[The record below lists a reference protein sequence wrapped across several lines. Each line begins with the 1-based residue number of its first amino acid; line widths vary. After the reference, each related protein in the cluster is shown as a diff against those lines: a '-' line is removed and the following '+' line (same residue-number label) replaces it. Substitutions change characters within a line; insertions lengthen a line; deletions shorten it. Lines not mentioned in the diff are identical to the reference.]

1 MAQYIIEGGNK
12 LKGKVK
18 ISGNKNEVLPCLA
31 ACLLTEEEII
41 LKNVPGTADVEA
53 SLGIFQDLGVG
64 VFREDGIIKLNC
76 QKINKTI
83 LKEDL
88 ANKLRA
94 SILFVGPLLARF
106 GKVEFPHPGGCVI
119 GRRSIDTHLD
129 GFISLGFK
137 FSIKGD
143 INKGSRNGKEFK
155 DQEIFLDEPS
165 VTATENMI
173 LTAALIPVTTTFKNC
188 AVEPHVVGLCKML
201 KKMGAEI
208 EGLGTQ
214 TLKISGGKKLSGCEY
229 TIGPDNVEFGTYA
242 IAAAVTNGEIE
253 IEGEDLDGLEPIIK
267 PFERMGIKFLKTD
280 YGIKVTA
287 GSLKAI
293 AELKVNIWPGF
304 PTDMMSVAIVL
315 ATQARGVTLCH
326 DWMYESRMFFVDKLI
341 MMGAYITLAD
351 PHRVLVSGPSKLR
364 GKNLDTP
371 DLRAGMALVLAALS
385 AKGTSIINRA
395 ELIERGYEDVVN
407 KLTELG
413 ASIKRVE

>member
-12 LKGKVK
+12 LKGRVK

-31 ACLLTEEEII
+31 ACLLTEEEVI
-41 LKNVPGTADVEA
+41 LKNVPQTADVES
-53 SLGIFQDLGVG
+53 SLAIFQDLGVG
-64 VFREDGIIKLNC
+64 ISKEDGIVRINC
-76 QKINKTI
+76 QKINKTV
-83 LKEDL
+83 LKTDL

-129 GFISLGFK
+129 GFKHLGFK
-137 FSIKGD
+137 FNIQD
-143 INKGSRNGKEFK
+143 VNKGSRNGADFK

-173 LTAALIPVTTTFKNC
+173 LTSTLLPAVTTVKNC

-208 EGLGTQ
+208 DGIGTQ
-214 TLKISGGKKLSGCEY
+214 TIKISGGKKLSGCEY
-229 TIGPDNVEFGTYA
+229 TIGLDNVEFGTYA

-253 IEGEDLDGLEPIIK
+253 IEGDDLDGLEPIIR
-267 PFERMGIKFLKTD
+267 PFEKMGVKFEKTD
-280 YGIKVTA
+280 SGIKVSA
-287 GSLKAI
+287 GSLKAVPQI
-293 AELKVNIWPGF
+293 RVNVWPGF
-304 PTDMMSVAIVL
+304 PTDMMSAAIVL
-315 ATQARGVTLCH
+315 ATQSKGVTLCH

-341 MMGAYITLAD
+341 TMGANITLAD
-351 PHRVLVSGPSKLR
+351 PHRVIVSGCSKLR

-385 AKGTSIINRA
+385 AKGTSVINKA
-395 ELIERGYEDVVN
+395 ELIERGYEDVVY

>member
-12 LKGKVK
+12 LKGRVK

-41 LKNVPGTADVEA
+41 LKNVPNTADVEA
-53 SLGIFQDLGVG
+53 SLGIMQDLGVSIN
-64 VFREDGIIKLNC
+64 RENEIVKLNC
-76 QKINKTI
+76 KSINKTV
-83 LKEDL
+83 LKTDI

-129 GFISLGFK
+129 GFKRLGFK
-137 FSIKGD
+137 FSISGD
-143 INKGSRNGKEFK
+143 INKGSRNGTEFK
-155 DQEIFLDEPS
+155 PQEIFLDEPS
-165 VTATENMI
+165 VTATENI
-173 LTAALIPVTTTFKNC
+173 LLASTIIPTITLVKNC

-208 EGLGTQ
+208 EGIGTQ
-214 TLKISGGKKLSGCEY
+214 TLKINGVKNLHGCEY
-229 TIGPDNVEFGTYA
+229 TIGADNVEFGTYA

-253 IEGEDLDGLEPIIK
+253 IEGIELDGLEPIVK
-267 PFERMGIKFLKTD
+267 PFEKMGIKFQKTD
-280 YGIKVTA
+280 SAIKVSA
-287 GSLKAI
+287 GSLKSI
-293 AELKVNIWPGF
+293 SKLVVNVWPGF
-304 PTDMMSVAIVL
+304 PTDMMSAVIVL
-315 ATQARGVTLCH
+315 ATQARGATLCH

-341 MMGAYITLAD
+341 TMGACITLAD
-351 PHRVLVSGPSKLR
+351 PHRVVVSGPSKLR

-371 DLRAGMALVLAALS
+371 DLRAGMALVIAALS
-385 AKGTSIINRA
+385 AKGTSVINRA
-395 ELIERGYEDVVN
+395 ELIERGYEDVVS